1 MWIRN
6 ERQLLDNAQ
15 SETLRRLRRDALD
28 ILRRA
33 VEAVDPRKAIK
44 LSLELRRG
52 HLCFND
58 VELDLDGFSKVLVVG
73 GGKAGGAMAEAVE
86 ELLGERISTG
96 VVNILKGTE
105 DRYRLR
111 RIELNGAS
119 HPIPDDEGVRGTGR
133 MLSLVEQAEA
143 DDLVFVLI
151 SGGGSALMTYPA
163 EGVGLEEM
171 RRLTE
176 MLLRSGATI
185 NELNAVRK
193 HLSAVKGGQLAEK
206 AHPATVVSLILSDVV
221 GDPLDTIASG
231 PTAPDRSTFRDA
243 AAVLQRYGLWT
254 KVADSIRQR
263 LQAGLK
269 GEFKETPKPGDKI
282 FERVFNVVV
291 GSNLVAARAAVKEA
305 VDLGYNT
312 LLLSTRVEG
321 EARHV
326 GTVYAGIA
334 GEISASDQPIP
345 RPAAVVAGGE
355 TTVKVEGSGHGG
367 RNQELALSAAMRM
380 EGLDAVVA
388 ALATDGIDGPTE
400 AAGAI
405 ADGWTMRRARSM
417 GLAPEDFLMD
427 NDSHGFFRRLE
438 DAILTGPTGTNVNDL
453 AVIIVSE

>member
-6 ERQLLDNAQ
+6 ERQLLDNAR
-15 SETLRRLRRDALD
+15 SETLRRLRRDALG

-33 VEAVDPRKAIK
+33 VEAVDPRKAVIQK
-44 LSLELRRG
+44 LELMDGRLR
-52 HLCFND
+52 FDD

-86 ELLGERISTG
+86 GLLGERISNG

-105 DRYRLR
+105 DRYRPR
-111 RIELNGAS
+111 RIELNGVS
-119 HPIPDDEGVRGTGR
+119 HPIPDYEGVRGTER
-133 MLSLVEQAEA
+133 MLSLVEEAGA
-143 DDLVFVLI
+143 DDLVIVLI

-163 EGVGLEEM
+163 DDIDLEEM
-171 RRLTE
+171 RRLTA

-193 HLSAVKGGQLAEK
+193 HLSAVKGGLLAER

-231 PTAPDRSTFRDA
+231 PTAPDGSTFDDA
-243 AAVLQRYGLWT
+243 LRVLQRYGLWT
-254 KVADSIRQR
+254 KVANSIRQR
-263 LQAGLK
+263 LEAGLK
-269 GEFKETPKPGDKI
+269 GEVRETPKPGDKI
-282 FERVFNVVV
+282 FEKVFNVVV
-291 GSNLVAARAAVKEA
+291 GSNLMAARTAIQVAE
-305 VDLGYNT
+305 DLGYNT

-334 GEISASDQPIP
+334 GEISASDHPIP
-345 RPAAVVAGGE
+345 RPAVVVAGGE
-355 TTVKVEGSGHGG
+355 TTVTVEGSGNGG
-367 RNQELALSAAMRM
+367 RNQELALSAAMRIG
-380 EGLDAVVA
+380 GLDAVIA
-388 ALATDGIDGPTE
+388 TLATDGVDGPTE

-405 ADGWTMRRARSM
+405 ADGWTVRRARSL
-417 GLAPEDFLMD
+417 GLAPEEFLIN
-427 NDSHGFFRRLE
+427 NDSNGFFSRLG
-438 DAILTGPTGTNVNDL
+438 DAIMTGPTGTNVNDL

>member
-6 ERQLLDNAQ
+6 ERQLLDNAR

-28 ILRRA
+28 ILRKA
-33 VEAVDPRKAIK
+33 VEAVDPRKAVIQK
-44 LSLELRRG
+44 LELMDGRLR
-52 HLCFND
+52 FDD

-86 ELLGERISTG
+86 GLLGERISNG

-105 DRYRLR
+105 DRYRPR
-111 RIELNGAS
+111 RIELNGVS
-119 HPIPDDEGVRGTGR
+119 HPIPDYEGVRGTER
-133 MLSLVEQAEA
+133 MLSLVEEAGA
-143 DDLVFVLI
+143 DDLVIVLI

-163 EGVGLEEM
+163 DDIDLEEM
-171 RRLTE
+171 RRLTA

-193 HLSAVKGGQLAEK
+193 HLSAVKGGLLAER

-231 PTAPDRSTFRDA
+231 PTAPDGSTFDDA
-243 AAVLQRYGLWT
+243 LRVLQRYGLWT
-254 KVADSIRQR
+254 KVANSIRQR
-263 LQAGLK
+263 LEAGLK
-269 GEFKETPKPGDKI
+269 GEVRETPKPGDKI
-282 FERVFNVVV
+282 FEKVFNVVV
-291 GSNLVAARAAVKEA
+291 GSNLMAARTAIQVAE
-305 VDLGYNT
+305 DLGYNT

-334 GEISASDQPIP
+334 GEISASDHPIP
-345 RPAAVVAGGE
+345 RPAVVVAGGE
-355 TTVKVEGSGHGG
+355 TTVTVEGSGNGG
-367 RNQELALSAAMRM
+367 RNQELALSAAMRIG
-380 EGLDAVVA
+380 GLDAVIA
-388 ALATDGIDGPTE
+388 TLATDGVDGPTE

-405 ADGWTMRRARSM
+405 ADGWTVRRARSL
-417 GLAPEDFLMD
+417 GLAPEEFLIN
-427 NDSHGFFRRLE
+427 NDSNGFFSRLG
-438 DAILTGPTGTNVNDL
+438 DAIMTGPTGTNVNDL

>member
-15 SETLRRLRRDALD
+15 SETLRRLRHDALD

-33 VEAVDPRKAIK
+33 LEAVDPRKAIK
-44 LSLELRRG
+44 HSLELRKS

-58 VELDLDGFSKVLVVG
+58 VELDLDGFSKVFVVG

-86 ELLGERISTG
+86 ELLEERIATG

-119 HPIPDDEGVRGTGR
+119 HPIPDDDGVMGTGK
-133 MLSLVEQAEA
+133 MLSLVEQAGA

-163 EGVGLEEM
+163 EGVGLDEM

-231 PTAPDRSTFRDA
+231 PTAPDISTFRDA
-243 AAVLQRYGLWT
+243 AAVLQRYGIWT
-254 KVADSIRQR
+254 KVANSIRQR
-263 LQAGLK
+263 IEAGLK
-269 GEFKETPKPGDKI
+269 GEFKDTPKPGDKI
-282 FERVFNVVV
+282 FQRVFNVVI

-305 VDLGYNT
+305 VNLGYNT

-334 GEISASDQPIP
+334 GEISASDHPIP

-355 TTVKVEGSGHGG
+355 TTVKVEGAGHGG

-405 ADGWTMRRARSM
+405 CDGWTMRRAKSM
-417 GLAPEDFLMD
+417 GLATEDFLMD
-427 NDSHGFFRRLE
+427 NDSHGFFSRLE

-453 AVIIVSE
+453 AVILVSE